1 MLLQPRH
8 QTRHNRW
15 SHCQGRAQP
24 RTRAPGLLG
33 HTVHRRRRR
42 QAKAPSHTGS
52 GEKLEPPRA
61 PPQTRPM
68 SSPMALSHNPNEP
81 MPRGDISVILGCRSD
96 GPKGGSERSRLEST
110 PAALDT
116 EVARGEGAGGRR
128 RKGGEAPP
136 PPSLRPHGHPAAA
149 RGATRRS
156 NDVARARWHRGRP
169 SRPGGGGRCG
179 SWKSVFFF
187 LRTHDVLL
195 GNVVLRMPSSS
206 CSTTKTGFGG
216 LILFICRASSFAWS
230 SLGWLFRR
238 WCVLLHSYVG
248 GALFCRAL
256 SPVNLGSGPSLGIIG
271 LRACYTRW
279 SSAFVKLELL
289 LVLCVRFFSA
299 FCDVFLCVFCLR
311 WPWSNRV
318 IMACGPTTWSD
329 LPTPVCCPECQ
340 DRRRPIIRCHLQKHL
355 GGHFAIK
362 SSNLFDAVQS
372 R

>member
-1 MLLQPRH
+1 L
-8 QTRHNRW
+8 
-15 SHCQGRAQP
+15 RA
-24 RTRAPGLLG
+24 
-33 HTVHRRRRR
+33 
-42 QAKAPSHTGS
+42 
-52 GEKLEPPRA
+52 
-61 PPQTRPM
+61 
-68 SSPMALSHNPNEP
+68 
-81 MPRGDISVILGCRSD
+81 
-96 GPKGGSERSRLEST
+96 
-110 PAALDT
+110 
-116 EVARGEGAGGRR
+116 
-128 RKGGEAPP
+128 
-136 PPSLRPHGHPAAA
+136 
-149 RGATRRS
+149 
-156 NDVARARWHRGRP
+156 
-169 SRPGGGGRCG
+169 
-179 SWKSVFFF
+179 
-187 LRTHDVLL
+187 HDVLL

-340 DRRRPIIRCHLQKHL
+340 DRRRPIIRCHLQKHP

>member
-1 MLLQPRH
+1 MR
-8 QTRHNRW
+8 
-15 SHCQGRAQP
+15 
-24 RTRAPGLLG
+24 
-33 HTVHRRRRR
+33 
-42 QAKAPSHTGS
+42 
-52 GEKLEPPRA
+52 ELE
-61 PPQTRPM
+61 
-68 SSPMALSHNPNEP
+68 E
-81 MPRGDISVILGCRSD
+81 C
-96 GPKGGSERSRLEST
+96 
-110 PAALDT
+110 
-116 EVARGEGAGGRR
+116 
-128 RKGGEAPP
+128 
-136 PPSLRPHGHPAAA
+136 
-149 RGATRRS
+149 
-156 NDVARARWHRGRP
+156 
-169 SRPGGGGRCG
+169 
-179 SWKSVFFF
+179 FF
-187 LRTHDVLL
+187 LRAHDVLL

-248 GALFCRAL
+248 GALFCRVL

-340 DRRRPIIRCHLQKHL
+340 DRRRPIIRCHIQKHP